1 MTSIKLFLTFSII
14 AIITLVNFVS
24 SLRGYRQSMTE
35 AEALFNDQLRQT
47 ALLVSAA
54 LPEDNTTARQAKQ
67 LELSF
72 DSVPGAH
79 TGVLQVFTRDG
90 TELLRVNTQADAPLV
105 PLEPGYSDV
114 NFAGYRWHA
123 LAYLDVAHERW
134 IITAQRDDI
143 RYVLAER
150 VVLESVLPT
159 LLGIP
164 IAGLFVWFLISWGL
178 RPIGR
183 LASALRSKEAT
194 DLSTLEEDA
203 LPDELKPLRDSIN
216 SLLERLRASF
226 ERERRFTADAAHEL
240 RTPISV
246 LKVQVHNLLQE
257 MESPTASM
265 QQLQLGVDR
274 MGHLVEQILDL
285 NRTAPDRF
293 AAQLVPVDLHE
304 ICQQVISELYPVIN
318 GKQQEVSLQGDKAI
332 IMGDHFS
339 LEILL
344 KNLLGNASKYTPAGG
359 RIEVEVNQKDKVE
372 LVVLDNG
379 PGIPPEERD
388 RALERFY
395 RVGGDRHATGEAG
408 CGLGLAI
415 VSHIVDLHGA
425 EIELGAP
432 ETGTGLRV
440 TIGFPRLGELSNAQ
454 G

>member
-54 LPEDNTTARQAKQ
+54 LPDDNSSTPQARE
-67 LELSF
+67 LEFSL

-90 TELLRVNTQADAPLV
+90 AELLRVNTSASEPLV

-114 NFAGYRWHA
+114 NFGGYRWHA
-123 LAYLDVAHERW
+123 IAYLDAAHERW

-143 RYVLAER
+143 RYLLAER

-159 LLGIP
+159 LLAIP
-164 IAGLFVWFLISWGL
+164 IAGLFVWFLIGWGL
-178 RPIGR
+178 RPIGS
-183 LASALRSKEAT
+183 LASALRTKQAT
-194 DLSTLEEDA
+194 DLSGLEEDV
-203 LPDELKPLRDSIN
+203 LPEELKPLRDSIN
-216 SLLERLRASF
+216 SLLERLRSSF

-246 LKVQVHNLLQE
+246 LKVQVHNLLTE
-257 MESPTASM
+257 MDTPTPAV
-265 QQLQLGVDR
+265 QQLRQGVDR

-293 AAQLVPVDLHE
+293 AAQLLPVDIYE
-304 ICQQVISELYPVIN
+304 ICQKTISELYPVIN
-318 GKQQEVSLQGDKAI
+318 AKQQEVSLQGEKAMI
-332 IMGDHFS
+332 RGDQFA

-344 KNLLGNASKYTPAGG
+344 KNLVQNASKYTPERGK
-359 RIEVEVNQKDKVE
+359 IEVSVSQNERVE
-372 LVVLDNG
+372 LVVSDNG
-379 PGIPPEERD
+379 PGIPEEERD

-395 RVGGDRHATGEAG
+395 RVGGDRHATGESG

-415 VSHIVDLHGA
+415 VSHIVDLHRA
-425 EIELGAP
+425 EIQLGKP
-432 ETGTGLRV
+432 EDHSGLRV
-440 TIGFPRLGELSNAQ
+440 IIKFPNADEVLNANT
-454 G
+454 

>member
-54 LPEDNTTARQAKQ
+54 LPEDNTSERIDRQ
-67 LELSF
+67 LEFSL

-90 TELLRVNTQADAPLV
+90 TELLRVNTTATEPLV

-114 NFAGYRWHA
+114 NFGGYRWYA
-123 LAYLDVAHERW
+123 IAYLDAEHERW

-150 VVLESVLPT
+150 VILESVLPT
-159 LLGIP
+159 LLAIP
-164 IAGLFVWFLISWGL
+164 VAGLFVWFLIGWGL

-183 LASALRSKEAT
+183 LASALRAKEAT
-194 DLSTLEEDA
+194 DLSALEEEA
-203 LPDELKPLRDSIN
+203 LPEELNPLRDSIN
-216 SLLERLRASF
+216 SLLERLRGSF

-246 LKVQVHNLLQE
+246 LKVQVHNLLSE
-257 MESPTASM
+257 MDSPTPSL

-293 AAQLVPVDLHE
+293 AAQLAPVDLYE
-304 ICQQVISELYPVIN
+304 VCQKTISELYPVIN
-318 GKQQEVSLQGDKAI
+318 AKQQEVSLQGDRAMI
-332 IMGDHFS
+332 RGDHFA

-344 KNLLGNASKYTPAGG
+344 KNLLQNASKYTPEGG
-359 RIEVEVNQKDKVE
+359 HIEVSVRRNEHVE
-372 LVVLDNG
+372 LVVVDNG
-379 PGIPPEERD
+379 PGIPEQERD

-395 RVGGDRHATGEAG
+395 RVGGDRHATGEMG

-415 VSHIVDLHGA
+415 VSHIVDLHSA
-425 EIELGAP
+425 RIELGEP
-432 ETGTGLRV
+432 EKGTGLRV
-440 TIGFPRLGELSNAQ
+440 VIEFPNAEEVSDASA
-454 G
+454 